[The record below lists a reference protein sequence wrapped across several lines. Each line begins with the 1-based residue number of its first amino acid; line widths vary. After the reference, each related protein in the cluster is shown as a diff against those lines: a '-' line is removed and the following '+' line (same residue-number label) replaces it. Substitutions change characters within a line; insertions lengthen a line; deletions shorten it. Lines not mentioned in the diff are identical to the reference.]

1 MRISPEEAART
12 KEALAVLESC
22 GIDRMDMPELGVA
35 YRQDGQGELV
45 EEGME
50 ASPCEH
56 VDPDGS
62 VTAAVFD
69 GRDMPST
76 DCVDV
81 IGETPDMSP
90 LDTDRILAMLEESD
104 RPPFAKRTTL
114 PDGVTL
120 DDGQDSVSDE
130 GFGALDRL
138 LADIME
144 NLDEPP
150 SSDKSGGGDDGR

>member
-1 MRISPEEAART
+1 
-12 KEALAVLESC
+12 
-22 GIDRMDMPELGVA
+22 
-35 YRQDGQGELV
+35 
-45 EEGME
+45 ME

-81 IGETPDMSP
+81 IGKTPDMAP
-90 LDTDRILAMLEESD
+90 PDTDRILAMLEESD

-130 GFGALDRL
+130 GFSALDRL

-150 SSDKSGGGDDGR
+150 SSDKRGGGDDG

>member
-12 KEALAVLESC
+12 KEALAVLASY

-35 YRQDGQGELV
+35 YRLDGQGELV
-45 EEGME
+45 EEEME

-81 IGETPDMSP
+81 IGETPDMAP

-130 GFGALDRL
+130 GFGALGRL

-144 NLDEPP
+144 DLDEPP
-150 SSDKSGGGDDGR
+150 SSDKNGGGDDGR